1 MDFDAE
7 AIIRMVFATI
17 LGAAVGVEREV
28 DDQPAGMRT
37 HIAVSLGAALFGI
50 VSTLGFQEYVVE
62 RAASNI
68 NVDVTRVASQVVVAI
83 GFLGAGMIFRQGT
96 AVKNL
101 TTGASLW
108 TTAAIGLA
116 CGVGDSGTAAVA
128 TGILLI
134 GLVAL
139 RPLRDWIRNT
149 WTREHRTF
157 SITMAEGVDPSD
169 VIEQLNRLDDVE
181 SISTGVEKRNRR
193 AVVIAELSA
202 HPSVDLDAVMLGIV
216 MRDDVVTCGERDTD
230 EA

>member
-128 TGILLI
+128 TG
-134 GLVAL
+134 
-139 RPLRDWIRNT
+139 
-149 WTREHRTF
+149 
-157 SITMAEGVDPSD
+157 
-169 VIEQLNRLDDVE
+169 
-181 SISTGVEKRNRR
+181 
-193 AVVIAELSA
+193 
-202 HPSVDLDAVMLGIV
+202 
-216 MRDDVVTCGERDTD
+216 
-230 EA
+230 